1 MLSAPKFPE
10 DPFSKDSGDFTLR
23 KFVQINPKQQK
34 FQPSLERYYSHY
46 LRSVPKKSEREELG
60 KHLIWC
66 HEVILD
72 KIFNCL
78 ESLKPE
84 MKSTELF
91 NLLFDMLYILSDKD
105 RILRPLRKSIV

>member
-1 MLSAPKFPE
+1 
-10 DPFSKDSGDFTLR
+10 
-23 KFVQINPKQQK
+23 
-34 FQPSLERYYSHY
+34 
-46 LRSVPKKSEREELG
+46 VPKKSEREELG